1 MSKNGGIEKMK
12 KDGDLSIGLT
22 AATVLGGVVG
32 VVFAIVKGVGT
43 IANAAGCILGDVQSI
58 DNRIKEINE
67 EIHELR
73 SQPMGAAVNHD
84 KIKELKSEREFLKN
98 QKKSLKRRNNQK
110 FLK

>member
-12 KDGDLSIGLT
+12 TEGNLSVGVK
-22 AATVLGGVVG
+22 AASVAAGVAG

-58 DNRIKEINE
+58 DNRIKEIND

-98 QKKSLKRRNNQK
+98 QKNH
-110 FLK
+110 